1 VVPPPTSGG
10 GGFGGLGRT
19 AVVDLYTAE
28 VMEAVADGKLPKPG
42 WWNLKVVITSAFARV
57 YRPTGRGAFVDR
69 MAKYGISADKL
80 AEMPAKWVPMVR
92 SSLIRDYAEKGVL
105 ANSDD
110 TWSWS
115 MWNG

>member
-1 VVPPPTSGG
+1 
-10 GGFGGLGRT
+10 
-19 AVVDLYTAE
+19 
-28 VMEAVADGKLPKPG
+28 
-42 WWNLKVVITSAFARV
+42 
-57 YRPTGRGAFVDR
+57 